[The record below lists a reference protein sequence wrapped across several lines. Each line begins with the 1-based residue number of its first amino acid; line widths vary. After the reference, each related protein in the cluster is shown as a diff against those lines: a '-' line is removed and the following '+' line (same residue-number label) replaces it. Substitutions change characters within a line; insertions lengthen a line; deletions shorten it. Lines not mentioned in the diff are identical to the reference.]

1 MTFAQLH
8 SQLRHR
14 LPIDKIPINWDD
26 TLYTSDHFNEEAES
40 ENFQEWKGDY
50 PLQDEV
56 RTITQLLQT
65 QPGQK
70 LFDIACGFGR
80 HALPLAKDYELR
92 VTGIDRST
100 GLIHRAQ
107 QQAQQQ
113 RLEVDFHLQDA
124 RDINAQ
130 AQYDHALI
138 GFNTFS
144 LFDPKAALP
153 ILQRIHRALRPRGR
167 LFFDLD
173 QRIFNNRYTERD
185 TLWTAWNGGLVFG
198 EYYYHSD
205 THIEVSRD
213 LTFGLT
219 SEAPKEYIQFKRIYG
234 CDEIEELLA
243 ASGFS
248 LKTICGDWDQ
258 SPLAD
263 TSPKMLIV
271 GEKR

>member
-8 SQLRHR
+8 SQLQNR
-14 LPIDKIPINWDD
+14 LPIEKIPINWDD

-40 ENFQEWKGDY
+40 SDFQEWKGDY

-56 RTITQLLQT
+56 RTIAQLLET

-70 LFDIACGFGR
+70 LLDIACGFGR
-80 HALPLAKDYELR
+80 HALPLTRDYELD
-92 VTGIDRST
+92 VMGIDRST

-107 QQAQQQ
+107 QQAQEQKLQ
-113 RLEVDFHLQDA
+113 IEFRLQDA
-124 RDINAQ
+124 RDIDVD

-144 LFDPKAALP
+144 LFDPEAALP

-185 TLWTAWNGGLVFG
+185 TLWAAWNGGLVFG
-198 EYYYHSD
+198 EYYYHGD
-205 THIEVSRD
+205 THVEVSRD
-213 LTFGLT
+213 LAFGLT
-219 SEAPKEYIQFKRIYG
+219 SERPKEYIHFKRIYERE
-234 CDEIEELLA
+234 EIEVLLA
-243 ASGFS
+243 ASGFA

-258 SPLAD
+258 SPLVN

-271 GEKR
+271 GEKK